1 MVRVQVGHAELEG
14 SELRNTWYDDEAV
27 SGYYLLVASD
37 DHFQRARGKGQLTSH
52 RSLPVGL
59 SISLGSYNKISQ
71 MS

>member
-1 MVRVQVGHAELEG
+1 M
-14 SELRNTWYDDEAV
+14 RNTWYDDEAV